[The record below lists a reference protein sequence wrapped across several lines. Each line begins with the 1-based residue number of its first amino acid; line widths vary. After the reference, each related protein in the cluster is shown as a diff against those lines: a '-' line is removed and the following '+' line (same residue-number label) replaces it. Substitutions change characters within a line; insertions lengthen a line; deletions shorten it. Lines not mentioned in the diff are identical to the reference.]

1 MGNLFIDDSLSS
13 NGVYHM
19 SDQTKQLILLVDDV
33 PKNLQILGNTL
44 KSDDLTVAFA
54 TNGKKALEYVQKK
67 QPDLILLDIMMPDMD
82 GYEVCKRI
90 KEDTQ
95 TMHIP
100 IIFITAMSDADD
112 EYRGFELGGAD
123 YITKPFNPRL
133 VRARVESQ
141 LRLKRKTDL
150 LEKLSSIDGLTEI
163 PNRRQ
168 FDETLSNEWARARR
182 AQSNISLI
190 LIDIDFFKQYN
201 DHYGHAAGD
210 KCLQKVAKTLKHSLK
225 RPSDFVARYG
235 GEEFV
240 VILSEIDHQSAL
252 MMANKLNESI
262 FQLELPHEAS
272 QVSEYLTISLGIATT
287 IPQDDQRHESLL
299 ETADKYLY
307 EAKSSGRNQ
316 VKGFHL

>member
-1 MGNLFIDDSLSS
+1 
-13 NGVYHM
+13 M
-19 SDQTKQLILLVDDV
+19 SDQTKQVILLVDDV
-33 PKNLQILGNTL
+33 PKNLQILGNAL

-90 KEDTQ
+90 KADTQ

-225 RPSDFVARYG
+225 RPADFVARYG

-316 VKGFHL
+316 VKGVHL

>member
-1 MGNLFIDDSLSS
+1 
-13 NGVYHM
+13 M
-19 SDQTKQLILLVDDV
+19 SDQTKQLVLLVDDIS
-33 PKNLQILGNTL
+33 KNLQILGTVL
-44 KSDDLTVAFA
+44 KSEDLTVAFA
-54 TNGKKALEYVQKK
+54 TNGKKAIEYVQKK
-67 QPDLILLDIMMPDMD
+67 LPDLILLDIMMPEMD
-82 GYEVCKRI
+82 GYEVCKHL
-90 KEDTQ
+90 KEDTK

-123 YITKPFNPRL
+123 YITKPFNPKL

-163 PNRRQ
+163 PNRRR
-168 FDETLSNEWARARR
+168 FDEAVDNEWSRSRR
-182 AQSNISLI
+182 AQSNISLV

-201 DHYGHAAGD
+201 DRYGHAAGD
-210 KCLQKVAKTLKHSLK
+210 KCLQKVAKTLSNTVR
-225 RPSDFVARYG
+225 RPADFVARYG

-240 VILSEIDHQSAL
+240 VILPEIDHESAL
-252 MMANKLNESI
+252 LMANKLKESI

-272 QVSEYLTISLGIATT
+272 QVSQYVTISLGLATT
-287 IPQDDQRHESLL
+287 IPKGDQNHENLL

-316 VKGFHL
+316 VKGIQL